1 VDPRLHQL
9 QAEAEHVKPA
19 DLLAILRD
27 VHREKLTLR
36 QRHVAVA
43 TQVSQYDANNTY
55 QYVINR
61 EDLHLSWLDAAIAEL
76 EGTAEGVAEPVL
88 PKLGRKESFVP
99 LVQQDAKDAEAF
111 VSRWRPRLGAVS
123 NARHHNMLNLILG
136 ETLEHKRFFD
146 QIAAGRTDQLGRR
159 SNGPGSP
166 GTGDGVID
174 VRWLE

>member
-1 VDPRLHQL
+1 
-9 QAEAEHVKPA
+9 VKPD

-27 VHREKLTLR
+27 FHREKLTLR

-43 TQVSQYDANNTY
+43 KQVSQYDANNTY

-76 EGTAEGVAEPVL
+76 DGGSPDAVAEPVL
-88 PKLGRKESFVP
+88 PKLGRKESFLP
-99 LVQQDAKDAEAF
+99 LVEQDAKDAAAL
-111 VSRWRPRLGAVS
+111 VARWRPRLEAIS
-123 NARHHNMLNLILG
+123 NARHHNMLKLILG
-136 ETLEHKRFFD
+136 ETLEQKRFFD
-146 QIAAGRTDQLGRR
+146 QVAAGRTDQLGRR

-174 VRWLE
+174 VRWIE